1 MLNIPGIRHVFPSP
15 FNLADLQKNAK
26 ITHNINVQ
34 PAPPSQIQPPK
45 TSFVVIYFAAWPA
58 ATNLAFSA
66 IAFIPTV

>member
-45 TSFVVIYFAAWPA
+45 TSFVVIYFAA
-58 ATNLAFSA
+58 
-66 IAFIPTV
+66 